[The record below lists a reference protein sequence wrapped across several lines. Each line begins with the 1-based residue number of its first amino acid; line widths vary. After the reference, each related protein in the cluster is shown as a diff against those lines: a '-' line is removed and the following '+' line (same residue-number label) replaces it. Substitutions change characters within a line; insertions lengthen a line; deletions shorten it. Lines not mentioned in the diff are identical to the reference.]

1 LFPKFVTEG
10 AATYHEL
17 RKRGTSGGGAGFHL
31 QFKLSS
37 LRIVRQPNEA
47 FSAPTIVPVWS
58 LRQLAWSRGSEPGH
72 PARHHGV

>member
-17 RKRGTSGGGAGFHL
+17 RKRGTSGGCAGFHF

-47 FSAPTIVPVWS
+47 FSGFEGCGNSHDRAAANPVI
-58 LRQLAWSRGSEPGH
+58 LPVIMG
-72 PARHHGV
+72 